1 MSIGTLSRVCAGLP
15 VRARLKQASWGL
27 RLQSPAQILIEKLHP
42 MKNTIP
48 ILVCL
53 ISTAFAWRGTADPAT
68 EAAKASEVFEKHF
81 TAVGGRAAI
90 EKIESIVVKGKG
102 QEGQSSFDF
111 ELSLKR
117 PGLVRLIARTARGI
131 EISQGRDSRARCW
144 RKTPEGVLE
153 MKDKDAGELMNLA
166 LAFHLPAQL
175 ALSRLMEGTVCEED
189 RDGERSVLAVGT
201 KNGAGPFPRF
211 LFDKATGVM
220 VRVGEVMIDDYKQVE
235 YVRMPFLVRPG
246 PQALLRVERIV
257 LNEKLGDD
265 LFDRPAGEAAKPLA
279 EGKSIEPGYCTLLS
293 APGKLEIVRQP
304 RPVDFQRGRYSQLPR
319 YNPDSGGHWQVDVR
333 GADLSQL
340 DLSDRLADLL
350 HADFD
355 SVTRWPEK
363 LPAGF
368 DPQRVMELGKDPG
381 LNVRKLHARG
391 ITGKG
396 VAVGVIDQ
404 TLLVDHVEY
413 RDRLRLYEEIHS
425 LAGAPAQMHGP
436 AVASI
441 AVGKTVG
448 VASESDLYYIAETH
462 GVFQPGK
469 DFDWDFTWLAKS
481 IHRLLDVNASLPA
494 GRKIR
499 VISISVGWSPN
510 QKGYAEAMAAV
521 ERARKE
527 NVFVVSTAIEA
538 CYQLAFHGLGRDTM
552 ADPNDFSSFKPGSWW
567 AAMFWGGQ
575 QRFAPGKR
583 LLVPMDARTTASP
596 TGIDHY
602 VHYDSGGWSWS
613 VPWIAGLYA
622 LACQIDPAITPE
634 RFWAEALHTGKTIR
648 IRKDSL
654 ELEFGT
660 IVDPVALMERI
671 EAAKKG

>member
-1 MSIGTLSRVCAGLP
+1 
-15 VRARLKQASWGL
+15 
-27 RLQSPAQILIEKLHP
+27 
-42 MKNTIP
+42 MKNAIAV
-48 ILVCL
+48 LFCL
-53 ISTAFAWRGTADPAT
+53 IAAALASQGIADAG
-68 EAAKASEVFEKHF
+68 ASSAKASDVFEKHF
-81 TAVGGRAAI
+81 TAVGGRAVI
-90 EKIESIVVKGKG
+90 ERIESIVIKGTG

-117 PGLVRLIARTARGI
+117 PGLVRLVARTSRGI
-131 EISQGRDSRARCW
+131 EISQGRDSRGRCW

-153 MKDKDAGELMNLA
+153 MKDKDAGELMDLA
-166 LAFHLPAQL
+166 MAFHLPGQL

-189 RDGERSVLAVGT
+189 RDGERVVVAVGT
-201 KNGAGPFPRF
+201 KNSEGPFPRF
-211 LFDKATGVM
+211 IFDKVTGLM
-220 VRVGEVMIDDYKQVE
+220 VGVGEVRIDDYKQVDN
-235 YVRMPFLVRPG
+235 VRMPLLVRPG
-246 PQALLRVERIV
+246 ARALLRVERIV
-257 LNEKLGDD
+257 LNEKLGNDV
-265 LFDRPAGEAAKPLA
+265 FDRPAGEAARPLA
-279 EGKSIEPGYCTLLS
+279 EGKSVELSYRTLLS

-304 RPVDFQRGRYSQLPR
+304 KPVNFQRGRYSELPR
-319 YNPDSGGHWQVDVR
+319 YDPKSGGHWQVDVR
-333 GADLSQL
+333 GSDLSQL
-340 DLSDRLADLL
+340 DLSDRLSDLL

-355 SVTRWPEK
+355 SVTRWPQK

-368 DPQRVMELGKDPG
+368 DPQRIMDLGKDPG
-381 LNVRKLHARG
+381 LGVRRLHARG

-413 RDRLRLYEEIHS
+413 RDRLQLYEEIHS
-425 LAGAPAQMHGP
+425 SADAPAQMHGP

-441 AVGKTVG
+441 AVGKNVG
-448 VASESDLYYIAETH
+448 VAPESDLYYIAETH

-469 DFDWDFTWLAKS
+469 DFEWDFTWLAQS
-481 IHRLLDVNASLPA
+481 IHRLLDVNASLPV

-510 QKGYAEAMAAV
+510 QKGYAEAMDAV

-538 CYQLAFHGLGRDTM
+538 CYGLAFHGLGREAM
-552 ADPNDFSSFKPGSWW
+552 ADPNDFSSFGPGSWW

-583 LLVPMDARTTASP
+583 LLVPMDARSTASP
-596 TGIDHY
+596 TGDNHY

-622 LACQIDPAITPE
+622 LACQIDPSITPE
-634 RFWAEALHTGKTIR
+634 RFWAEALQTGKTIR
-648 IRKDSL
+648 VKNDSL

-660 IVDPVALMERI
+660 IADPVALIERI
-671 EAAKKG
+671 EATKAR